1 MRHGAC
7 LSCETGKLSFFMWN
21 LAIAFARG
29 LWNRLIGYLAS
40 GGASVSRVIAIADSA
55 PTNVLLTRSEAT
67 TAINWGKSAIN
78 AAENWIKGEA
88 VDRIIIP
95 KVPGPEL
102 PNLDGGDQGKFG
114 ASVLIVDPQG
124 TNPTVPL
131 QFSAN
136 RLPSVTELVERID
149 EFKESE
155 SGKKY
160 KRYLDWLSDALL
172 YNPKK
177 ALVHHW
183 LMEYLYP

>member
-1 MRHGAC
+1 
-7 LSCETGKLSFFMWN
+7 MWN

-29 LWNRLIGYLAS
+29 LWNRLIGYLSS
-40 GGASVSRVIAIADSA
+40 GGSSVARVIAIADSA

-78 AAENWIKGEA
+78 AAESWIKGEA

-102 PNLDGGDQGKFG
+102 PNIDGGDQGKFG
-114 ASVLIVDPQG
+114 ASVIVVDPIGSNQ
-124 TNPTVPL
+124 PVPL

-136 RLPSVTELVERID
+136 RLPSVRELVERID
-149 EFKESE
+149 EFGETE
-155 SGKKY
+155 TGAKY
-160 KRYLDWLSDALL
+160 KSYLDWITDALL

-177 ALVHHW
+177 ALVPHW
-183 LMEYLYP
+183 LYEYVSQ